1 MIHKQALIYGIMNT
15 TIFIPYFIFIAMGD
29 HYSAI
34 LGGWLPLLLFYSF
47 KYTGTYLLNI
57 LGTRT
62 QSRDLLS
69 RLLLL
74 SVIACSSGVLA
85 PLSPY
90 WLELSAVLLGS
101 CSSLL
106 LPLYTTIRYH
116 ERDEHRHHMS
126 AKHYVWAFLYVIL
139 LMILLVLTLKSTY
152 PHMAFIIYGAALLI
166 CFLGLRKLPHYEIA
180 VQTGLTFNRYSFL
193 AFVSLSVL
201 LFAAKGI
208 RQTNYLNFAE
218 LMFIGT
224 GVTVAVLLLM
234 LRKYKVMLK
243 LSPGIRYFAFMHGM
257 TMNFYVL
264 YGTFYALSH
273 YGKQFLMYGVYL
285 PYFLGNILSLLFG
298 GIVFRKLNARY
309 LLPLLVAGCLSGL
322 LLCLVPYALPMGGV
336 IVGLCASRLGILLN
350 RWSYGFSSAQKDSS
364 IVTRSRWSMLGSAV
378 GQISLVTL
386 LMAIALLWHLP
397 IHDTIVD
404 ISGQGLLHSQSLI
417 RTVHAAGIIM
427 VVCISALFGYGLW
440 KYIIQRYNA
449 I

>member
-1 MIHKQALIYGIMNT
+1 MIHKQAFIYGIMNT

-29 HYSAI
+29 HYSTT

-57 LGTRT
+57 IGTRT
-62 QSRDLLS
+62 QSRDLLT

-74 SVIACSSGVLA
+74 SVIACCSGVLA

-90 WLELSAVLLGS
+90 WLELSAVLLGLS
-101 CSSLL
+101 SSLL
-106 LPLYTTIRYH
+106 LSLYTTIRYH
-116 ERDEHRHHMS
+116 EREEHHHGMS

-139 LMILLVLTLKSTY
+139 LMILLVLTLTSIY
-152 PHMAFIIYGAALLI
+152 PHMAFMIYGAALLI
-166 CFLGLRKLPHYEIA
+166 CYLGLRELPHYE
-180 VQTGLTFNRYSFL
+180 VEVRTGLTLNRYSLL

-208 RQTNYLNFAE
+208 RQTSYLSFTE

-224 GVTVAVLLLM
+224 GITAAVLLLM
-234 LRKYKVMLK
+234 LRKHKVMLK

-264 YGTFYALSH
+264 YGTFYALSR
-273 YGKQFLMYGVYL
+273 YGKPFLMYGVYL
-285 PYFLGNILSLLFG
+285 PYFAGNILSLLFG
-298 GIVFRKLNARY
+298 GIVLRKLTRHS
-309 LLPLLVAGCLSGL
+309 LLPLLVSGCLSGL
-322 LLCLVPYALPMGGV
+322 LLCLVPHALPLGGV
-336 IVGLCASRLGILLN
+336 IVGFCASRLGILLN
-350 RWSYGFSSAQKDSS
+350 RWSYGFSSDQKDSS

-386 LMAIALLWHLP
+386 LLSIALLWHLP
-397 IHDTIVD
+397 VHDTIVD

-417 RTVHAAGIIM
+417 RTVQAGG
-427 VVCISALFGYGLW
+427 VVMAISISALFGYGFW
-440 KYIIQRYNA
+440 KYRASLN
-449 I
+449 